1 MKKAAFV
8 LLGLL
13 LLICSSVKAE
23 EDRVV
28 ARISEKAITASQFE
42 QILNLYDARRRRQMD
57 RNPQFKRSVLEK
69 YVEGIVLS
77 KKAREKNLDA
87 LPEVKDKIEMMT
99 NEILAQAYV
108 QKEIVEKIAFSE
120 DDVRRYY
127 ESHQGEFTR
136 PEAVNV
142 RQVFIGVD
150 ASSSVEMRNKAKA
163 EAESIRKKLEQG
175 ENFAS
180 LTGQFSENPETK
192 EKGHSLGFVTRGR
205 LAPELDKVVF
215 SLQPGQISKVIETP
229 QGYYIM
235 KVDGKREAVIE
246 PFDTVK
252 DHIREKAL
260 LDLKTRSI
268 NEFRAKA
275 MKEAAVQFYLDPRP
289 GSKSETKDGNGAN

>member
-1 MKKAAFV
+1 
-8 LLGLL
+8 
-13 LLICSSVKAE
+13 
-23 EDRVV
+23 
-28 ARISEKAITASQFE
+28 
-42 QILNLYDARRRRQMD
+42 
-57 RNPQFKRSVLEK
+57 
-69 YVEGIVLS
+69 
-77 KKAREKNLDA
+77 
-87 LPEVKDKIEMMT
+87 
-99 NEILAQAYV
+99 
-108 QKEIVEKIAFSE
+108 
-120 DDVRRYY
+120 
-127 ESHQGEFTR
+127 
-136 PEAVNV
+136 
-142 RQVFIGVD
+142 
-150 ASSSVEMRNKAKA
+150 MRNKAKA